1 MSHSFIHYI
10 GPSSLLIDVP
20 RTAVITLSK
29 YCNKTRQDSSE
40 IIVFTNLHGVNSDAK
55 HQDPISHDIYLQLGG
70 QYFLLYTKRSSLTQ
84 LMVGDVFHSMI

>member
-40 IIVFTNLHGVNSDAK
+40 IIVFTNLHGVNPDAK
-55 HQDPISHDIYLQLGG
+55 HQDPIAHNVFLKLAG
-70 QYFLLYTKRSSLTQ
+70 QFFFIVQQTQ
-84 LMVGDVFHSMI
+84 